1 MPVSSVNLFTT
12 IDASWL
18 PYACMMIQSVR
29 THRAG
34 TVRYWIIH
42 EDISPALQERVAAW
56 GREQAIDI
64 AFVDFAASVRADR
77 SGILG
82 GLTMPGP
89 EHSKPVLWGR
99 YCGRQ
104 LLPGLPDDVQR
115 VIYADVDMMAAGDLT
130 PLAELDLEGQA
141 VGAVEYLTA
150 TEAKAAGLQEEP
162 VFNNG
167 LLVLDLDRFDTAGCV
182 QRMKESLATGPLPFG
197 PQSAFN
203 HAMRGQVYRLDERW
217 NVQGNRRGPLGDRAQ
232 LIHFTGDSK
241 PWHMLSTDP
250 LRPFV
255 KSLIARTPFPEAW
268 HPDATLAKRL
278 RLVARACKGV
288 FTR

>member
-1 MPVSSVNLFTT
+1 MNLFTT

-34 TVRYWIIH
+34 TLRYWIIH
-42 EDISPALQERVAAW
+42 EDISPALQEHVTAW
-56 GREQAIDI
+56 GREQDI
-64 AFVDFAASVRADR
+64 HITFVDFAARVSADR
-77 SGILG
+77 SGVLG
-82 GLTMPGP
+82 GLTMPMP
-89 EHSKPVLWGR
+89 EYSKSVLWGR

-115 VIYADVDMMAAGDLT
+115 VIYADVDMIAAGDLT
-130 PLAELDLEGQA
+130 PLVELDLAGQS

-150 TEAKAAGLQEEP
+150 PEAKAAGLEEEP
-162 VFNNG
+162 FFNNG
-167 LLVLDLDRFDTAGCV
+167 LLVFDLDRFDTAGCV
-182 QRMKESLATGPLPFG
+182 QRMQQSMAAGRLPFG

-203 HAMRGQVYRLDERW
+203 HAMRGQVYRIDEQW
-217 NVQGNRRGPLGDRAQ
+217 NVQGNHRVPMGDRAQ
-232 LIHFTGDSK
+232 LIHFTGDTK

-250 LRPFV
+250 LRPLV
-255 KSLIARTPFPEAW
+255 RSVIARTPFPEAW
-268 HPDATLAKRL
+268 QPDASLAKRL

-288 FTR
+288 FRR